1 MVTDAAMVAMET
13 LMVAMEMAMV
23 AMETA
28 METTKAMATM
38 DIIETNGPFL
48 EVETNKHF
56 YFEID
61 MCL

>member
-1 MVTDAAMVAMET
+1 MVAMET

-28 METTKAMATM
+28 METPKAMATM

-56 YFEID
+56 YF
-61 MCL
+61 